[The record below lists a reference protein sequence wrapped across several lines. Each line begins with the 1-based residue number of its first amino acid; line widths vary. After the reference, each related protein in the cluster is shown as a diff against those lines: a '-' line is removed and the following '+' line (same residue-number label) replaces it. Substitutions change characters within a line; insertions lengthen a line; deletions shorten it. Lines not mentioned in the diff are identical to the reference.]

1 MLHGGIVHS
10 DSHYVDLLAANK
22 YYVVPVVNVDGLA
35 DIEKI
40 FLETGE
46 MTTRRKNMNPNN
58 SANCSSDQR
67 GVDLNRNYAV
77 YWDKPGGN
85 SPDPCNEAYR
95 GPHPF
100 SEPETMAIRDF
111 LVSHKDEIKFVYNF
125 HAFGNMYLWPYNGD
139 SPNTIEKR
147 NPDVLNVFTEI
158 WNESKFPAGTLKG
171 NAWEALKY
179 TSSGE

>member
-1 MLHGGIVHS
+1 MHS

-85 SPDPCNEAYR
+85 SPDPCN
-95 GPHPF
+95 
-100 SEPETMAIRDF
+100 
-111 LVSHKDEIKFVYNF
+111 
-125 HAFGNMYLWPYNGD
+125 
-139 SPNTIEKR
+139 
-147 NPDVLNVFTEI
+147 
-158 WNESKFPAGTLKG
+158 
-171 NAWEALKY
+171 
-179 TSSGE
+179 